1 MLLFTASDVRAQET
15 VLVKDSQGQ
24 CTIVVP
30 AKEETVLREAA
41 EDLAYHLEKMS
52 GASIPI
58 VSDPDDA
65 RGVPIYIGAKP
76 DGINLPV
83 DLADESRF
91 WHDGYLIMADG
102 EQVILAAPRTE
113 GIQNAVY
120 GLLEDHLGCHWFAPG
135 EIGEHI
141 PNSTTVK
148 LNLAGGYQ
156 VAKPSRELRS
166 PYPSSP
172 RPLPGDLEDESEP
185 GKVRDLGKWL
195 RRNRHGGLRGYY
207 GHNWYRIYTRELLEK
222 EPDLAPFYGG
232 RRHPEISA
240 HRGQVCLSNPMAV
253 DIAVEY
259 YIRFFA
265 DNPQYDFYSFAANDG
280 KGWCQCNNCK
290 AMSSNDAGRVLIVAN
305 KVIERVALAHPGKR
319 LAFLVYGPTFVA
331 PKETI
336 EVHDNLIGVVC
347 SANIE
352 GKPWMDQ
359 IKPKTDDHP
368 DALSYRRNVER
379 WMGILPTAWT
389 YDYHGWFPGPYTM
402 FHKQQAERDY
412 QIERGFTGD
421 GSEYVD
427 RNMGTDVHMWLSMR
441 MGWDQ
446 NLRVEGLLGQF
457 YPAYFGAAAEDMRYI
472 YERFENHMRSATPKS
487 VHEVEVSNA
496 IGLYPLDL
504 LDDALAR
511 VARARSKVGSGQKIS
526 ARLARDEQCLRS
538 TRLFIEAYSA
548 SRAYYETGNPED
560 QNKAIAAADAYLGFH
575 DRLQLTL
582 PAAAQGLME
591 AFVVTRP
598 GSFNLLDRL
607 SWGDGKSWRAK
618 TCSGFKPGDWGLN
631 LAPNT
636 EGEII
641 YEVQTR
647 GNLKFKNA
655 KCRVLHQGQIEIEIS
670 ADDSESWQ
678 RIPADTSA
686 PEWHDLGRHVVGRD
700 QFLIRFKSQNNTT
713 KEAMAIDQLQITG
726 NVE

>member
-1 MLLFTASDVRAQET
+1 
-15 VLVKDSQGQ
+15 
-24 CTIVVP
+24 
-30 AKEETVLREAA
+30 
-41 EDLAYHLEKMS
+41 
-52 GASIPI
+52 
-58 VSDPDDA
+58 
-65 RGVPIYIGAKP
+65 
-76 DGINLPV
+76 
-83 DLADESRF
+83 
-91 WHDGYLIMADG
+91 
-102 EQVILAAPRTE
+102 
-113 GIQNAVY
+113 
-120 GLLEDHLGCHWFAPG
+120 
-135 EIGEHI
+135 
-141 PNSTTVK
+141 
-148 LNLAGGYQ
+148 
-156 VAKPSRELRS
+156 
-166 PYPSSP
+166 
-172 RPLPGDLEDESEP
+172 
-185 GKVRDLGKWL
+185 
-195 RRNRHGGLRGYY
+195 
-207 GHNWYRIYTRELLEK
+207 
-222 EPDLAPFYGG
+222 
-232 RRHPEISA
+232 
-240 HRGQVCLSNPMAV
+240 
-253 DIAVEY
+253 
-259 YIRFFA
+259 
-265 DNPQYDFYSFAANDG
+265 
-280 KGWCQCNNCK
+280 
-290 AMSSNDAGRVLIVAN
+290 
-305 KVIERVALAHPGKR
+305 
-319 LAFLVYGPTFVA
+319 
-331 PKETI
+331 
-336 EVHDNLIGVVC
+336 
-347 SANIE
+347 
-352 GKPWMDQ
+352 
-359 IKPKTDDHP
+359 
-368 DALSYRRNVER
+368 
-379 WMGILPTAWT
+379 
-389 YDYHGWFPGPYTM
+389 
-402 FHKQQAERDY
+402 
-412 QIERGFTGD
+412 GFTGD

-686 PEWHDLGRHVVGRD
+686 
-700 QFLIRFKSQNNTT
+700 
-713 KEAMAIDQLQITG
+713 
-726 NVE
+726 